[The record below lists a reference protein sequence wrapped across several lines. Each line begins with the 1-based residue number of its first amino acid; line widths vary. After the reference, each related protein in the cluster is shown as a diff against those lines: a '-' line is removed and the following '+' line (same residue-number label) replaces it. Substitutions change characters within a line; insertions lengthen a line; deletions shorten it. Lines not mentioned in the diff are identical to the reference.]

1 MPNLFKRQYIGH
13 ASHDGPYPE
22 NSLALYQYLVEELHY
37 EIVEADVVFTVDGV
51 PVLNHGIMLNVGEH
65 GVDISKTKYA
75 DLKTYRIPNS
85 RGEGAYKITS
95 AEDFISFGRSENVI
109 IMLDLTFQHYSYKNL
124 LCLYNLVYKYEMRAQ
139 TIWGDADIAKLARID
154 RQLIV
159 QSSGSW
165 GRKLLLKSLFKSFFC
180 DTLIMS
186 FSYYGGEI
194 EQFAKIVRWGHR
206 LGFIM
211 KVATINDKTAAD
223 RFWRIGTDLINTDTL
238 LNPK

>member
-1 MPNLFKRQYIGH
+1 MPDIFKRQYIGH
-13 ASHDGPYPE
+13 ARHDGPYLE
-22 NSLALYQYLVEELHY
+22 NTLALYQYLVGVLHY
-37 EIVEADVVFTVDGV
+37 EIVEADVVFTADGV
-51 PVLNHGIMLNVGEH
+51 PVLNHGILLTVGGQEI
-65 GVDISKTKYA
+65 DISKTKYA
-75 DLKTYRIPNS
+75 DIKTYKIPNL
-85 RGEGAYKITS
+85 RGEGLYKITS
-95 AEDFISFGRSENVI
+95 AEDFISFGHSENVI

-124 LCLYNLVYKYEMRAQ
+124 LCLYNLVCKYEMKER
-139 TIWGDADIAKLARID
+139 TIWGDSDMTKLARID

-165 GRKLLLKSLFKSFFC
+165 GRKLLLKSFFKSFFC

-211 KVATINDKTAAD
+211 KVATINDKTTAD